1 MRLAPVALVGQSD
14 VWYVGHMARQ
24 PTNRTLS
31 RRQFLDASV
40 AGAVAAGSMWSG
52 CSGGTSVVRGACHH
66 DCPDA
71 CAWLVTRQK
80 GKLVKLEA
88 DTNHPFTRGELC
100 SKMDHYL
107 GDVVFNPDRLLY
119 PLRRVGMKGEGR
131 FERVSWD
138 QALNGVASRLKQIIK
153 ESGPSAILPY
163 SFAGT
168 EGVVQ
173 WGSLDRRFFARL
185 GATRLVRQICGDAGA
200 AGVSATLGSTTGI
213 LPEDIVHSRLVL
225 IWAANPVLTNPH
237 GWRIIEQAKRRGAR
251 IITIDPQK
259 SATALRSDWHLQP
272 LPGTDAALA
281 LGMMH
286 VIVKEGLHDADY
298 VDRYTLGFDQLR
310 TRLAE
315 YSPEVTA
322 QITGLRADDIVELAR
337 AYAKTR
343 PSTIRLLIGMEHRAN
358 GAMTFRAIACLPAL
372 VGAWRERG
380 GGLLYMT
387 WDLFQLNDVSMLQLE
402 NRKIREVNMVQLGR
416 ALTDQSMSPP
426 IRALIIYN
434 SNPAAIAPNQNLVF
448 RGLKR
453 EDLLTVVLE
462 QFLTDSAR
470 YADYIF
476 PAATQVENLDL
487 MTSWGQRYIA
497 LNLPAAPP
505 AGEALPNTE
514 FFRRLA
520 ARLDL
525 KEQYL
530 YDSDEQIAR
539 AALKSNHPFLKGIT
553 YERLASEG
561 WAPLNLPDPWLP
573 FAKGNFPTPSGKCE
587 FYSAS
592 LAAKGMDPLPKYAPI
607 RQNGGS
613 AYPLRL
619 LTSKASRNFL
629 NSSHAGV
636 ARAVQAE
643 GPPVLRI
650 HPHDAA
656 PRNIHDGDMVRVFN
670 DRGTMLVRVNVT
682 DSTRTGIVWMSHGW
696 WASKMPG
703 KSSPNALTSD
713 GLTDLGGGGDFHDAR
728 VQVSIAV

>member
-1 MRLAPVALVGQSD
+1 
-14 VWYVGHMARQ
+14 VWYIGGMSGES
-24 PTNRTLS
+24 TEKTLS
-31 RRQFLDASV
+31 RRQFLDAGMAAAV
-40 AGAVAAGSMWSG
+40 TAGAMLTG
-52 CSGGTSVVRGACHH
+52 CSEGTSVVRGACHH
-66 DCPDA
+66 DCPDT
-71 CAWLVTRQK
+71 CAWLVTRQN

-88 DTNHPFTRGELC
+88 DSKHPFTRGELC
-100 SKMDHYL
+100 TKMDHYL
-107 GDVVFNPDRLLY
+107 TDVVFNPDRLLY
-119 PLRRVGMKGEGR
+119 PLRRVGAKGEGR

-138 QALNGVASRLKQIIK
+138 QALDEVASRLKGIIRQ
-153 ESGPSAILPY
+153 SGPTAILPY
-163 SFAGT
+163 SYAGT

-173 WGSLDRRFFARL
+173 GGSLAQRFFARL
-185 GATRLVRQICGDAGA
+185 GTTRLERNICGDAGA
-200 AGVSATLGSTTGI
+200 AGVSATMGATTGI

-237 GWRIIEQAKRRGAR
+237 GWRFIEQAKQHGAR
-251 IITIDPQK
+251 IVTIDPQK

-286 VIVKEGLHDADY
+286 VIVKEGLHDAEY
-298 VDRYTLGFDQLR
+298 VDHYTVGFEQLR

-315 YSPEVTA
+315 YPPEATA
-322 QITGLRADDIVELAR
+322 EITGLRTDDIVELAR

-343 PSTIRLLIGMEHRAN
+343 PSTIRLIIGMEHRAN
-358 GAMTFRAIACLPAL
+358 GAMTFRTIACLPAL

-387 WDLFQLNDVSMLQLE
+387 YSLFRLNYRAAYMPQLE
-402 NRKIREVNMVQLGR
+402 DRKIRAVNMVQLGR

-434 SNPAAIAPNQNLVF
+434 SNPATIAPNQNLVF

-470 YADYIF
+470 YADYVF
-476 PAATQVENLDL
+476 PAATQVENLDV

-497 LNLPAAPP
+497 LNLPAAAPP
-505 AGEALPNTE
+505 GEALPNTE

-525 KEQYL
+525 KEKYL

-539 AALKSNHPFLKGIT
+539 TFLNSSHPFLKGIT
-553 YERLASEG
+553 YERLAREG

-573 FAKGNFPTPSGKCE
+573 FAKGDFPTPSGKCE

-592 LAAKGMDPLPKYAPI
+592 LAAKGMDPLPAYEPV

-613 AYPLRL
+613 VYPLRL
-619 LTSKASRNFL
+619 LTSKASRYFL

-643 GPPVLRI
+643 GEPVLRMN
-650 HPHDAA
+650 PHDAA
-656 PRNIHDGDMVRVFN
+656 PRNIQDGDMVRVFN
-670 DRGTMLVRVNVT
+670 DRGTMLVRVRVM
-682 DSTRTGIVWMSHGW
+682 DSARAGIVLMSHGW
-696 WASKMPG
+696 WASRMPG
-703 KSSPNALTSD
+703 KASPNALTSD

-728 VQVSIAV
+728 VQVAQAV

>member
-1 MRLAPVALVGQSD
+1 MLKQQQDG
-14 VWYVGHMARQ
+14 
-24 PTNRTLS
+24 TLS

-40 AGAVAAGSMWSG
+40 TAAVAAGSSMLSG
-52 CSGGTSVVRGACHH
+52 CLGETSVVRGACHH
-66 DCPDA
+66 DCPDT

-88 DTNHPFTRGELC
+88 DGKHPFTRGELC

-107 GDVVFNPDRLLY
+107 SDVVFNPDRLLY
-119 PLRRVGMKGEGR
+119 PLRRVGAKGEGR

-138 QALNGVASRLKQIIK
+138 EALDEVASRMKQIIK
-153 ESGPSAILPY
+153 ESGPTAILPY

-168 EGVVQ
+168 EGIVQ
-173 WGSLDRRFFARL
+173 GSSLDRRFFARL
-185 GATRLVRQICGDAGA
+185 GATRLERHICGDAGA
-200 AGVSATLGSTTGI
+200 AGVSATIGATTGI
-213 LPEDIVHSRLVL
+213 LPEDVVHSRLVL
-225 IWAANPVLTNPH
+225 IWAANPVMTNPH
-237 GWRIIEQAKRRGAR
+237 GWRFIEQAKQRGAR
-251 IITIDPQK
+251 IITIDPQQ
-259 SATALRSDWHLQP
+259 SATALQSDWHLQP

-286 VIVKEGLHDADY
+286 VIVKEGLLDADY
-298 VDRYTLGFDQLR
+298 VEHYTLGFDRLR
-310 TRLAE
+310 ARLAE
-315 YSPEVTA
+315 YSPGRTA
-322 QITGLRADDIVELAR
+322 EITGLREDDIVELAR

-343 PSTIRLLIGMEHRAN
+343 PSTIRMIIGMEHRAN
-358 GAMTFRAIACLPAL
+358 GAMTFRTIACLPAL

-387 WDLFQLNDVSMLQLE
+387 WDLFQLNDVSMQQLE
-402 NRKIREVNMVQLGR
+402 DGKTRVVNMVQLGR
-416 ALTDQSMSPP
+416 ALTDKSMRPP

-434 SNPAAIAPNQNLVF
+434 SNPAAIAPNQNLVY

-453 EDLLTVVLE
+453 DDLLTVVLE

-470 YADYIF
+470 YADYVF
-476 PAATQVENLDL
+476 PAATQAENLDL
-487 MTSWGQRYIA
+487 MTSWGQRFIA
-497 LNLPAAPP
+497 LNLPAAAP

-525 KEQYL
+525 KEKYL

-539 AALKSNHPFLKGIT
+539 AALESNHPFLKGIS
-553 YERLASEG
+553 YERLVSEG
-561 WAPLNLPDPWLP
+561 WAPLNLPDPWIP

-587 FYSAS
+587 FYSATM
-592 LAAKGMDPLPKYAPI
+592 AAKGMDPLPKFEPI

-613 AYPLRL
+613 PYPLRL
-619 LTSKASRNFL
+619 LTSKASRYFL

-636 ARAVQAE
+636 SRAVQAE
-643 GPPVLRI
+643 GDPALRM

-656 PRNIHDGDMVRVFN
+656 PRKIQDGDMVRVFN
-670 DRGTMLVRVNVT
+670 ERGTMLVRVRVT
-682 DSTRTGIVWMSHGW
+682 DSTRSGIVWMSHGW

-703 KSSPNALTSD
+703 KVSANALTSD
-713 GLTDLGGGGDFHDAR
+713 GLSDMGGGGDFHDAR
-728 VQVSIAV
+728 VQVAPAV